1 MPTTDMVVVMVDM
14 VMVVDMA
21 DTDMDVNADP
31 LMLTMDMEVMV
42 DTVMDMVDTDM
53 AVNQSSLIFIV
64 PKNHKN
70 NLFPTY
76 QRKIQT
82 ASFYSLILH
91 KLVIYTDIFLIKT
104 LKTNVDDDIL
114 FKDCKRLHRREF

>member
-1 MPTTDMVVVMVDM
+1 MVDMEVMVDM
-14 VMVVDMA
+14 V

-31 LMLTMDMEVMV
+31 LMLTMDMAVMV

-64 PKNHKN
+64 PKNHNN

-82 ASFYSLILH
+82 ASFKASSC
-91 KLVIYTDIFLIKT
+91 
-104 LKTNVDDDIL
+104 TN
-114 FKDCKRLHRREF
+114 

>member
-1 MPTTDMVVVMVDM
+1 MPTMDMVVMVDTEAMEDMVDMDTAANEEAPLPKLTLKPMPNTDMVVVMVDM
-14 VMVVDMA
+14 EVMV

-31 LMLTMDMEVMV
+31 LMLTMDMAVMV

-64 PKNHKN
+64 PKNHIN

-76 QRKIQT
+76 QRKIQ
-82 ASFYSLILH
+82 
-91 KLVIYTDIFLIKT
+91 
-104 LKTNVDDDIL
+104 
-114 FKDCKRLHRREF
+114 